1 MWTKIGVKSTIELQ
15 MQGKK
20 FMSLSKKKKKLTN
33 KADFKARKIIRNKE
47 EHYIMLKRPI
57 FQEDITI
64 INAYASDIRSSKSGK
79 VKMTEMRN
87 GLMRNT

>member
-1 MWTKIGVKSTIELQ
+1 

-20 FMSLSKKKKKLTN
+20 VHESVKKKKKPQLN
-33 KADFKARKIIRNKE
+33 KADFKARKIIR

-79 VKMTEMRN
+79 VKMTEM
-87 GLMRNT
+87 

>member
-1 MWTKIGVKSTIELQ
+1 
-15 MQGKK
+15 
-20 FMSLSKKKKKLTN
+20 
-33 KADFKARKIIRNKE
+33 
-47 EHYIMLKRPI
+47 MLKRPI

-87 GLMRNT
+87 GLMRNTWVHYLSATSTPLLQKQRDLARRKSVRTELKSTISSIN

>member
-1 MWTKIGVKSTIELQ
+1 
-15 MQGKK
+15 
-20 FMSLSKKKKKLTN
+20 
-33 KADFKARKIIRNKE
+33 
-47 EHYIMLKRPI
+47 MLKRPI

-87 GLMRNT
+87 GLMRNAAKKMQRGKNETVMDEKDEKIWA

>member
-1 MWTKIGVKSTIELQ
+1 

-20 FMSLSKKKKKLTN
+20 VHESVKKKKTTHTQLN
-33 KADFKARKIIRNKE
+33 KADFKARKIIR

-79 VKMTEMRN
+79 VKMTEM
-87 GLMRNT
+87 